1 MTIADIVI
9 VVGVFLV
16 VVLIVQLLHNYWPS
30 KKRKEH
36 NDVAGFIF
44 AVVGVLY
51 AVLLAF
57 VVIVGW
63 ESLSS
68 ARTITYT
75 EADQLSNI
83 YYLSQSF
90 PSPQGPAVAAL
101 TIEYA
106 HTVVVDEW
114 PLMDRAGESSPQ
126 AQDLVYQIRDD
137 VFAFLPQSGQQQAL
151 YEQDVASVN
160 AFSAARRDR
169 LVTMN
174 DVIPQPLWVVLIAG
188 AVITVGF
195 CLLFGL
201 ENKTAYTGMVASLA
215 VLITLT
221 LILVKNMQHPYAG
234 TIRIG
239 PEAFE
244 VFLKYHD

>member
-1 MTIADIVI
+1 MTIADIAI

-16 VVLIVQLLHNYWPS
+16 VVLAVQLMHKYWPS

-68 ARTITYT
+68 ARAITYT
-75 EADQLSNI
+75 ETDQLGNI
-83 YYLSQSF
+83 YYLSRFF
-90 PSPQGPAVAAL
+90 PSSQGAAIDGLAV
-101 TIEYA
+101 EYA
-106 HTVVVDEW
+106 HVVVDHEW
-114 PLMDRAGESSPQ
+114 PLMDKEGQSSPQ

-137 VFAFLPQSGQQQAL
+137 VFAFTPRSGQQQAL
-151 YEQDVASVN
+151 YEQALASVD

-169 LVTMN
+169 LVSMN
-174 DVIPQPLWVVLIAG
+174 DVVQAPLWVVLIAG
-188 AVITVGF
+188 ALITVGF
-195 CLLFGL
+195 SLLFGL
-201 ENKTAYTGMVASLA
+201 ENKTAYIGMVASLA

-234 TIRIG
+234 TIHIG

>member
-1 MTIADIVI
+1 MTIAEIAI

-16 VVLIVQLLHNYWPS
+16 VVLAVQLMHKYWPS

-44 AVVGVLY
+44 AAVAVLY

-63 ESLSS
+63 ESLAS

-75 EADQLSNI
+75 EADQLGNI
-83 YYLSQSF
+83 YYLSRF
-90 PSPQGPAVAAL
+90 LPLPQGGAIDRL
-101 TIEYA
+101 TVEYA
-106 HTVVVDEW
+106 HVVVDDEW
-114 PLMDRAGESSPQ
+114 PLMDKDESSPQ
-126 AQDLVYQIRDD
+126 AQALVYQIRND
-137 VFAFLPQSGQQQAL
+137 VFGFTPRTGQQQAL
-151 YEQDVASVN
+151 YDQELASVN

-169 LVTMN
+169 LVTMSEA
-174 DVIPQPLWVVLIAG
+174 IPAPLWVVLIAG
-188 AVITVGF
+188 GVITVGF

-201 ENKTAYTGMVASLA
+201 ESKTAYTGMVAALA
-215 VLITLT
+215 VLITLS
-221 LILVKNMQHPYAG
+221 LILVKNMQYPYAG